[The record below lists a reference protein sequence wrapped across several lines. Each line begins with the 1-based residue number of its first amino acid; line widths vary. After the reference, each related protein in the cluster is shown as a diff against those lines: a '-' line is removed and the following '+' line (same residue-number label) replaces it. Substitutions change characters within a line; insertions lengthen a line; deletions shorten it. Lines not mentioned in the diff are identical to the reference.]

1 MRPEEEPEVAA
12 MMREISPPDDEYD
25 FSDETVYVWERPD
38 GRVGGFI
45 SVSLRPWAQGCDSE
59 PVPFVEG
66 WYVAA
71 DLRRTGVGRALVE
84 AVERW
89 CRDHGYDELGSDAEL
104 HNDVSLRA
112 HEALGFERTVR
123 LQYFRKRLTP

>member
-1 MRPEEEPEVAA
+1 MRADEEPEVTA
-12 MMREISPPDDEYD
+12 MMREIWPPADEYD
-25 FSDETVYVWERPD
+25 FSDEIVYVWERPE
-38 GRVGGFI
+38 GGIGGFI
-45 SVSLRPWAQGCDSE
+45 SFSLRPWAEGCESE
-59 PVPFVEG
+59 PVPYVEG

-89 CRDHGYDELGSDAEL
+89 GRERGYVELGSDVEL
-104 HNDVSLRA
+104 QNDVSLRA

-123 LQYFRKRLTP
+123 LQYFRKRLI